1 MAIQKII
8 RRRGVAVA
16 VLVNE
21 HGGVETRSFPASMND
36 DAIVAAVAPKSGTK
50 PEAAKKT
57 PAKKTPAKNAAPKN
71 AAPKETGKN
80 A

>member
-21 HGGVETRSFPASMND
+21 HGGVETRSFPASMHD
-36 DAIVAAVAPKSGTK
+36 DAIAAAVTLKSGTK
-50 PEAAKKT
+50 PKAAKK
-57 PAKKTPAKNAAPKN
+57 AAPKKAAPKKD